1 MTAFLIP
8 VLLWSVAAWRTPAA
22 WRDPRKRPLW
32 AAFAALALA
41 MTLRTDEVARN
52 FDASAHVNNLTTL
65 IKHTCGLIAAHA
77 VLALVHAVAPEPAR
91 GRSLRIN
98 GVVPTL
104 CAVAMTGL
112 FAAAPRPEEVA
123 DPLTEYAGSWQITA
137 YGIVF
142 LLYLTMA
149 LVSGCRLCW
158 KWGRQPG
165 SGRTG
170 LGLKIVCAGLLLG
183 IVYAVHRVAAL
194 LLRAAD
200 ADPLS
205 PHADETL
212 SNLFLYGSLVLL
224 VIGTSLPASRRLH
237 GWITAHYDLLLL
249 YPLWHDLTEAAPA
262 VRLHAPHSRLAEAL
276 DPRRTRDRLY
286 RRSIEIRDAAM
297 VLSDHASAD
306 VRAEAERHVAAH
318 GLMGAQATV
327 TAEACWLRRAQIAR
341 LRGEPPEGTH
351 LPPASGGRDLTSEI
365 QALTQLARAYHSEPA
380 TTFAPHP

>member
-1 MTAFLIP
+1 MTALLIP

-41 MTLRTDEVARN
+41 MTLRTDKVARV

-77 VLALVHAVAPEPAR
+77 VLNLVHAVVPESAR

-98 GVVPTL
+98 AVLPAS
-104 CAVAMTGL
+104 CAAAMTVL
-112 FAAAPRPEEVA
+112 FATAPQPREVA

-137 YGIVF
+137 YGTVF
-142 LLYLTMA
+142 LAYLTTA

-183 IVYAVHRVAAL
+183 IAYAVHRAVAL
-194 LLRAAD
+194 LLRAAG

-205 PHADETL
+205 RRADEAL
-212 SNLFLYGSLVLL
+212 SDFFLYGSLVLL

-237 GWITAHYDLLLL
+237 AWVTAHRDLLQL
-249 YPLWHDLTEAAPA
+249 YPLWHDLTEAAPV

-286 RRSIEIRDAAM
+286 RRTIEIRDAAM

-306 VRAEAERHVAAH
+306 LRAEAERHVASH
-318 GLMGAQATV
+318 GLVGAQATV
-327 TAEACWLRRAQIAR
+327 AAEACWLRQAQIAR
-341 LRGEPPEGTH
+341 LRGDPPEGTH
-351 LPPASGGRDLTSEI
+351 LPPASGGRDLASEI
-365 QALTQLARAYHSEPA
+365 QALTQLARAYRSKPA
-380 TTFAPHP
+380 LTFARHP